1 MLATVSRA
9 RVRQSLKNWSY
20 DLRLFRWFYKE
31 FEEQRDSPHHNY
43 ASEATI
49 EIPDVCSKKTKKKL
63 CDFLYLLIIK

>member
-49 EIPDVCSKKTKKKL
+49 EIPDVCSKKKKNYVI
-63 CDFLYLLIIK
+63 FYTY